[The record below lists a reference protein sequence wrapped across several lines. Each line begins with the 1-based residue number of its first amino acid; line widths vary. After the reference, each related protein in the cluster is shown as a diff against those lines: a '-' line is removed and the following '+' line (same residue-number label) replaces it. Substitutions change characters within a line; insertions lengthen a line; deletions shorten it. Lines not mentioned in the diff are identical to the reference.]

1 MPSLLVYRFTLQ
13 KPHTTSWRSVIK
25 LYLSCFEKAN
35 LQSDSHVNHLY
46 MNSLPQPSLEKEYQK
61 WNRNQHILEQIK
73 ERYASTQQ
81 EEAQWKAALEN
92 AIMYAVL
99 RQSSYN
105 PDLMLEL
112 SPQSIQHGLE
122 CVSLDSHADQSESLH
137 QLIQNTAHD
146 MLDHE
151 NGAITAHRDDRRFT
165 VGQFQLER
173 NSYIDKAFDF
183 LASQKGAEEATR
195 LLLTAAIRYASI
207 YAETRHIGPP
217 QSVYDDF
224 YDWGI
229 RNEGFAS
236 PFNARLLGKEEAQF
250 YSLFPDTDQVFGS
263 GGSFFR
269 LSEPANPGH
278 WSLDPPFLPETMQK
292 VDQRIG
298 EWRKRFPDTSILY
311 IIPESHQPEI
321 KPDETVTLKSGEH
334 HYEGLS
340 GIKKPLPV
348 NVCIHRYG
356 DLSGFSAQRI
366 QEGYEK

>member
-1 MPSLLVYRFTLQ
+1 MPGLIVSLSTLQ
-13 KPHTTSWRSVIK
+13 KQHTTSLRPVIK
-25 LYLSCFEKAN
+25 LYLSYFEKIDIE
-35 LQSDSHVNHLY
+35 SDPQVNQLY

-73 ERYASTQQ
+73 DRYASTP
-81 EEAQWKAALEN
+81 EEEGQWKAALEN

-99 RQSSYN
+99 RQTSYN

-112 SPQSIQHGLE
+112 SPESIQHGLE
-122 CVSLDSHADQSESLH
+122 CVSLDSHVDQSESLH

-146 MLDHE
+146 MLQHE
-151 NGAITAHRDDRRFT
+151 SDALTAQRVDQTFT

-183 LASQKGAEEATR
+183 LAGQKGAEEATR

-236 PFNARLLGKEEAQF
+236 PFNARLLGKENAQF

-298 EWRKRFPDTSILY
+298 EWRKKFPHVSILY
-311 IIPESHQPEI
+311 IIPESHQPKV
-321 KPDETVTLKSGEH
+321 KPDETVTLNAGKH

-366 QEGYEK
+366 QKGYEK